1 MTPDASLAAALV
13 AGLAGSAHCL
23 GMCGGIAGAL
33 GAAGRGRPAYA
44 LAYSTGRIA
53 SYALAGA
60 AAGLLGAGLG
70 ALAGAGPW
78 LRLLTGVLLVLLGL
92 QVAFGL
98 RLLRPLE
105 TAGARLWR
113 HVAPAA
119 SALMPPRHIGQ
130 ALALGAIW
138 GWLPCGLVYGMLAA
152 AAGTGGP
159 GHGAAFMAVFG
170 LGTVPA
176 VAGMSLASQRVA
188 GWFAGGRRRALGW
201 LLVAFGAWT
210 MITPLAHVTAAHDHP
225 PHHATTFAD

>member
-1 MTPDASLAAALV
+1 MTPDPGLAAALL

-33 GAAGRGRPAYA
+33 GAAGRGRPTYA

-60 AAGLLGAGLG
+60 AAGLLGAR
-70 ALAGAGPW
+70 LAGLADVGPW
-78 LRLLTGVLLVLLGL
+78 LRLLTGALLILLGL

-105 TAGARLWR
+105 SAGARLWR
-113 HVAPAA
+113 YLAPAA
-119 SALMPPRHIGQ
+119 RALMPPRHIGQ
-130 ALALGAIW
+130 ALALGAVW

-159 GHGAAFMAVFG
+159 ARGAAFMAVFG

-188 GWFAGGRRRALGW
+188 GWFGSGRRRALG
-201 LLVAFGAWT
+201 LLLAAFGAWT
-210 MITPLAHVTAAHDHP
+210 LVTPLAHLTATPEHP
-225 PHHATTFAD
+225 PHHAIAPSD

>member
-1 MTPDASLAAALV
+1 VTPDPGLAAALL

-60 AAGLLGAGLG
+60 AAGLLGARLGGL
-70 ALAGAGPW
+70 ADIGPG
-78 LRLLTGVLLVLLGL
+78 LRLLTGALLILLGL

-105 TAGARLWR
+105 SAGARLWR
-113 HVAPAA
+113 YIAPAA
-119 SALMPPRHIGQ
+119 RALMPPRHIGQ
-130 ALALGAIW
+130 ALALGAVW

-152 AAGTGGP
+152 AAGTGGAAR
-159 GHGAAFMAVFG
+159 GAAFMAVFG

-188 GWFAGGRRRALGW
+188 GWFGAGRRRVLG
-201 LLVAFGAWT
+201 LLLAAFGAWT
-210 MITPLAHVTAAHDHP
+210 LVTPLAHLAGTHDHSS
-225 PHHATTFAD
+225 HHAIAPTD